1 MTTPEEPRET
11 KPQLAVSASLGG
23 IEPQSDSGPRLAP
36 TADSVPTHGELLGL
50 DYGTRRIGVAISN
63 PEQTMALPLQT
74 YDRRTDKLDREW
86 LAALARGYRAAGL
99 IVGLPVHMSGDEGQK
114 AKEARAFGNWAAE
127 VTKLPVVYWDERYSS
142 AMADAYLTQTSY
154 SAKNKKS
161 RRDRIA
167 AKLVL
172 QSFLNSEDRT
182 AKPGALQ

>member
-1 MTTPEEPRET
+1 MTSPEETNEAM
-11 KPQLAVSASLGG
+11 PQSAVGASRGR
-23 IEPQSDSGPRLAP
+23 IEPLNDSDPRLAP
-36 TADSVPTHGELLGL
+36 TADIVPTSGELLGL

-63 PEQTMALPLQT
+63 PDQTLALPLQT

-99 IVGLPVHMSGDEGQK
+99 VVGLPVHMSGDEGQK
-114 AKEARAFGNWAAE
+114 AQEARAFGNWAAE
-127 VTKLPVVYWDERYSS
+127 VTRLPVAFWDERYSS
-142 AMADAYLTQTSY
+142 AMADAYLTQTNF

-172 QSFLNSEDRT
+172 QSFLNSADRT

>member
-1 MTTPEEPRET
+1 MTTPDE
-11 KPQLAVSASLGG
+11 
-23 IEPQSDSGPRLAP
+23 P
-36 TADSVPTHGELLGL
+36 TAPPASVPTRGELLGL

-63 PEQTMALPLQT
+63 PEQTMALPLET

-86 LAALARGYRAAGL
+86 LSSLARGYRAAGL
-99 IVGLPVHMSGDEGQK
+99 VVGLPVHMSGDEGQK

-127 VTKLPVVYWDERYSS
+127 VTQLPVAFWDERYSS
-142 AMADAYLTQTSY
+142 AMADAYLTQTSF

-172 QSFLNSEDRT
+172 QNFLDSADRT
-182 AKPGALQ
+182 LKPGALR